1 MFIGCSRANSMP
13 TAAALLHPRH
23 RLLRPPVM
31 KLVDRIGMGMMKS
44 LAAQVWM
51 LGGEFRVFVLQDVGI
66 L

>member
-1 MFIGCSRANSMP
+1 
-13 TAAALLHPRH
+13 
-23 RLLRPPVM
+23 M